1 MFLETRHAA
10 LRRQQRGI
18 PAEALDLLWDFGR
31 VARSHGADRLF
42 FDRRARRRAAAAL
55 GTQAL
60 RRAERL
66 LNTYAVISDEGG
78 VVTVGWRTR
87 RHRRA

>member
-1 MFLETRHAA
+1 MLPETSHAVS
-10 LRRQQRGI
+10 RRKQRGI

-31 VARSHGADRLF
+31 MARSHGADRLY

-55 GTQAL
+55 GPEEL

-66 LNTYAVISDEGG
+66 LNTYAVVADDGG
-78 VVTVGWRTR
+78 VITIAWRTR